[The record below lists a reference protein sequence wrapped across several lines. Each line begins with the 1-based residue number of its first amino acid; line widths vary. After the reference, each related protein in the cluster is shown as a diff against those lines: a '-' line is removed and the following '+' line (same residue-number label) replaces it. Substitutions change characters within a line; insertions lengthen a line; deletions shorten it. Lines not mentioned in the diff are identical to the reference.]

1 MFKTLFLT
9 PASIKISEEAFLRAP
24 PPPPRCQLVS
34 GAVGGGTVEARRA
47 AVLAGRRPAD
57 RLTLPEAVGQ
67 LDSRQLV
74 DWHEDSGAVALVGQ
88 AQWTTGQRRQ
98 TAQHVTSERLALAW
112 IKKTHTQN
120 KTTLLFTTRPLYT
133 RVLHLLVKCNIV
145 RTLLESQS
153 LQNKIGLCSHPP
165 YTCML
170 LQQDSTF
177 AD

>member
-74 DWHEDSGAVALVGQ
+74 VRHEGSGAGALVGEAEYTAAQRQQ
-88 AQWTTGQRRQ
+88 A
-98 TAQHVTSERLALAW
+98 ASHVA
-112 IKKTHTQN
+112 TH
-120 KTTLLFTTRPLYT
+120 
-133 RVLHLLVKCNIV
+133 
-145 RTLLESQS
+145 
-153 LQNKIGLCSHPP
+153 
-165 YTCML
+165 
-170 LQQDSTF
+170 
-177 AD
+177 